1 MSEAEPLL
9 TLAEIAVTL
18 TGFSGLIAAFRSR
31 SLDDWNP
38 RDLLILWLILGLGGL
53 AMLFALLPLPLFQAG
68 LSATA
73 VWHAASL
80 VFLVFL
86 LSAFAGALTASYRVP
101 QAGHPVRTPRVN
113 AVAISI
119 GAFSAAALAA
129 KGVLLT
135 QAWLYSLVLI
145 VLLPLSFLYLATFCP
160 VPARRVAWRTR
171 SWA

>member
-1 MSEAEPLL
+1 MSEAESLL

-18 TGFSGLIAAFRSR
+18 AGFSGLVAAFRSR
-31 SLDDWNP
+31 SLDEWHP

-68 LSATA
+68 LGSSA
-73 VWHAASL
+73 VWRAASL

-86 LSAFAGALTASYRVP
+86 LLAIAGALTASDRVAR
-101 QAGHPVRTPRVN
+101 AGHPVRTPRVN

-119 GAFSAAALAA
+119 GGFSAAALAA
-129 KGVLLT
+129 NGVLLT

-145 VLLPLSFLYLATFCP
+145 LLLSLSFLYLATFIFN
-160 VPARRVAWRTR
+160 VQSQRGG
-171 SWA
+171 

>member
-1 MSEAEPLL
+1 MIGVSEAESLL
-9 TLAEIAVTL
+9 TFAEIAVTL
-18 TGFSGLIAAFRSR
+18 AGFSGLVAAFRSR
-31 SLDDWNP
+31 SLDEWHP

-68 LSATA
+68 LSSSA
-73 VWHAASL
+73 VWRTASL

-86 LSAFAGALTASYRVP
+86 LAAIAGALTASYRVA

-119 GAFSAAALAA
+119 GGFSSAALAA
-129 KGVLLT
+129 NGVLLT

-145 VLLPLSFLYLATFCP
+145 LLLLLSFLYLATFIFN
-160 VPARRVAWRTR
+160 VQSQRGG
-171 SWA
+171 